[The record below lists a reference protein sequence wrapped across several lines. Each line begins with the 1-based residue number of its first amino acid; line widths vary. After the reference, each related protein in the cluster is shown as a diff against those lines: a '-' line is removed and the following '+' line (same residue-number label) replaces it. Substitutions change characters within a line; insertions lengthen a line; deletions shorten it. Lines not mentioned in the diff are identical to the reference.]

1 MDGEAL
7 GGRTVL
13 VVDDNPD
20 ICATVQMMLEYLG
33 YAVVTALGGAEALG
47 IVAGGASVDVMILDV
62 DMPDL
67 DGHATLARLRETRTD
82 LPVILCSGLDPS
94 GDVGAALGP
103 TSFLLK
109 PYTFQDL
116 SDALDAALAR

>member
-1 MDGEAL
+1 M
-7 GGRTVL
+7 
-13 VVDDNPD
+13 DDNPD

-33 YAVVTALGGAEALG
+33 YGVVTALGGVEALG
-47 IVAGGASVDVMILDV
+47 IVASGVPVDVIILDV

-67 DGHATLARLRETRTD
+67 DGHATLARLRQTRTD

-94 GDVGAALGP
+94 GDVGPAHALGP

-116 SDALDAALAR
+116 SDALDAALAG